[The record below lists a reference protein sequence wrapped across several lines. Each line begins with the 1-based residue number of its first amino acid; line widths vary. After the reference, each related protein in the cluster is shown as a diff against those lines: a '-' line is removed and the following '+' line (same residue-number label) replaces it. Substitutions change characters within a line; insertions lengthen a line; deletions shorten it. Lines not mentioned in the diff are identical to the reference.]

1 MIGSFFKIQ
10 NNKTSLKCYMKK
22 IQKKKKKDN
31 VNNY

>member
-22 IQKKKKKDN
+22 IQKKKKKR
-31 VNNY
+31 